1 MRQKP
6 ENCDKTITPQNT
18 EKEISLMIDK
28 KSRTMDLYETA
39 GADMRLLKMIGTKA
53 LMDVSQVL
61 SAADCDKFIRALHTI
76 EKICS
81 HAEDNMFR
89 DHPGLSSQYTD
100 VFYGSSSAEPR
111 NEVDERMHERMKG
124 IVDELIPRT

>member
-1 MRQKP
+1 
-6 ENCDKTITPQNT
+6 
-18 EKEISLMIDK
+18 MIAK
-28 KSRTMDLYETA
+28 KNRTMDMYETT
-39 GADMRLLKMIGTKA
+39 GADMKLLKTLGTKA
-53 LMDVSQVL
+53 LMDTGSVL

-89 DHPGLSSQYTD
+89 DHPGLSSEYTD
-100 VFYGSSSAEPR
+100 VFYGSSAAEPR

-124 IVDELIPRT
+124 IVDELLPRT